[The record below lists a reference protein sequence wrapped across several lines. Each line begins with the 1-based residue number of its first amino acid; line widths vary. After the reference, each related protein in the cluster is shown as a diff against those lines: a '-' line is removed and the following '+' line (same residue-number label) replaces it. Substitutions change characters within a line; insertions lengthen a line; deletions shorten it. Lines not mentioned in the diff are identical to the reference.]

1 MFEKIKAI
9 IFISRPIN
17 LIITFLSVIVAAI
30 LCIESQTYS
39 ELKIILAAISAAFVG
54 AAGNVYNDIRDIE
67 IDKVNRPNRVL
78 PKGLI
83 SVNNAQNIYLTFVA
97 LSFFISSF
105 INLSALIV
113 VVSATIVIFIY
124 SYKFKQI
131 PLLGNF
137 VVALTVGF
145 AFIYGGIAVDNWDG
159 AIFPAL
165 FAFFINLIRELV
177 KDIEDTEGDKQNNV
191 ITYPSRF
198 GIKKTNRLILI
209 LTMVFIVVIIIPIYL
224 KVYTQIFAFIIFF
237 LVIPLL
243 IYFVISIHSNSTKK
257 NISKLSLVLKLNMII
272 GLAAIYWGR

>member
-1 MFEKIKAI
+1 MLEKIKAI

-39 ELKIILAAISAAFVG
+39 EFKIILAAISAAFVG

-113 VVSATIVIFIY
+113 VVSAT
-124 SYKFKQI
+124 K
-131 PLLGNF
+131 
-137 VVALTVGF
+137 
-145 AFIYGGIAVDNWDG
+145 
-159 AIFPAL
+159 
-165 FAFFINLIRELV
+165 
-177 KDIEDTEGDKQNNV
+177 
-191 ITYPSRF
+191 
-198 GIKKTNRLILI
+198 
-209 LTMVFIVVIIIPIYL
+209 
-224 KVYTQIFAFIIFF
+224 
-237 LVIPLL
+237 
-243 IYFVISIHSNSTKK
+243 
-257 NISKLSLVLKLNMII
+257 I
-272 GLAAIYWGR
+272 GRAHV